1 MMNINAY
8 TYSLNIAILYLYIF
22 HYVYVFS
29 CCIHI
34 FSYYGYIFTLYLHVL
49 MLYSCTFMFS
59 NSYIGNCETN
69 MVLCHRHHALPKKAN
84 WQSFAN
90 NAQQH
95 AAALWKA
102 CSAGEA
108 SLAWQK
114 ALGVRTLSSVIDV
127 VKLALADGVVGGM
140 HGRRR
145 CPPRTL

>member
-1 MMNINAY
+1 
-8 TYSLNIAILYLYIF
+8 
-22 HYVYVFS
+22 
-29 CCIHI
+29 
-34 FSYYGYIFTLYLHVL
+34 
-49 MLYSCTFMFS
+49 MFS
-59 NSYIGNCETN
+59 NIYIGNFETN

-84 WQSFAN
+84 WRSFAN
-90 NAQQH
+90 ANAQQH

-114 ALGVRTLSSVIDV
+114 ALGVRTLSSVTDMA
-127 VKLALADGVVGGM
+127 KLALADSVVGGM

>member
-1 MMNINAY
+1 
-8 TYSLNIAILYLYIF
+8 
-22 HYVYVFS
+22 
-29 CCIHI
+29 
-34 FSYYGYIFTLYLHVL
+34 
-49 MLYSCTFMFS
+49 MFS
-59 NSYIGNCETN
+59 NSYISHFKTN

-84 WQSFAN
+84 WQSFA

-127 VKLALADGVVGGM
+127 AKLALADGVVGGM
-140 HGRRR
+140 HGKRW
-145 CPPRTL
+145 CPPKTL

>member
-1 MMNINAY
+1 
-8 TYSLNIAILYLYIF
+8 
-22 HYVYVFS
+22 
-29 CCIHI
+29 
-34 FSYYGYIFTLYLHVL
+34 
-49 MLYSCTFMFS
+49 MFS
-59 NSYIGNCETN
+59 NSYIGDFKIN
-69 MVLCHRHHALPKKAN
+69 MVLCHRHHALSKKAK
-84 WQSFAN
+84 WQSSA

-140 HGRRR
+140 HGKRQ